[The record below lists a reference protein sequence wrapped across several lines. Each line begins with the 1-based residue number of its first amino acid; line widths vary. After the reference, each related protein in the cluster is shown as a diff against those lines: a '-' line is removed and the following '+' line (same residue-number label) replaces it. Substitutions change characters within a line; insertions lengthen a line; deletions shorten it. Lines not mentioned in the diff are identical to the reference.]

1 MKSQRK
7 NQSSRSAIAAGV
19 FIALYLVTYVI
30 IGVICMPVAVLFL
43 IMPEA
48 VAFFAAP
55 TYHMMLTK
63 SPGGAPIFI
72 AAILPSIVLI
82 ASGHIPIAP
91 LVAVPSGILALLI
104 ARHGGYRNFKW
115 NTISHMFFSW
125 NLFGGFV
132 PIWFMRVYFFQTTLE
147 GGMSQVFCDTVRA
160 LTPWW
165 MLPVMMIATV
175 VCSLLGSMF
184 TRKVLYKHLEKAGVV

>member
-1 MKSQRK
+1 MKNQRK
-7 NQSSRSAIAAGV
+7 NKSSRSAIAAGV

-30 IGVICMPVAVLFL
+30 IGAICMPVAVLFL

-55 TYHMMLTK
+55 TYHMLLTK
-63 SPGGAPIFI
+63 SPSGTPIFI
-72 AAILPSIVLI
+72 AAALPSIILI

-91 LVAVPSGILALLI
+91 LVAVPVGILAALI
-104 ARHGGYRNFKW
+104 ARHGDYQNFKW
-115 NTISHMFFSW
+115 NATSHMIFSW

-132 PIWFMRVYFFQTTLE
+132 PIWFMRDYFFQTTLK
-147 GGMSQVFCDTVRA
+147 GGMSQAFCDTVRA

-165 MLPVMMIATV
+165 MLPVMMIATAF
-175 VCSLLGSMF
+175 CSLLGSMF
-184 TRKVLYKHLEKAGVV
+184 TRKVLYKHLKKAGVI